1 MKRHLMKG
9 VAAAAALLIV
19 TTACGGGG
27 DEPAKTA
34 DGKDVLRIAVWAY
47 DQTPEFKALFD
58 AFETENPT
66 IDIQPVDLLAGD
78 DYAEKVT
85 TMLAGG
91 DKTDVLTMKNVTDY
105 ARYGTRGQLADLTGV
120 VDGLPKESYRGLDAF
135 DLDGKYYA
143 LPYRQD
149 FWVLYYN
156 KKLVGDADLT
166 NLTWDEY
173 AALAKEKTSGTG
185 AEKVYGAYHHVWRSV
200 VQATAA
206 AQNGGDQL
214 GGDYGW
220 MSDQYTTTL
229 DLEKAGAIMPWG
241 TANSQKVSYDSQF
254 STGKA
259 AMVPMGAWYSARLL
273 VDRAAGKHDVDWGV
287 APLPQP
293 AKGAGVKTFG
303 SPTAF
308 AVNKNAANSE
318 AARTFV
324 EFASGEKGA
333 TAVAKIG
340 IYPSFTND
348 AVLATYAGVAGMP
361 SDETAKKAF
370 APDEIVLEMPVSEK
384 SSDVDAI
391 LRETHELIMAGEKSV
406 PDGIKEMGDR
416 VKNEVG

>member
-1 MKRHLMKG
+1 MKRHLMRSLT
-9 VAAAAALLIV
+9 VASALLLV
-19 TTACGGGG
+19 TAACGGGG

-34 DGKDVLRIAVWAY
+34 DGKDVLTIAVWAY

-58 AFETENPT
+58 AFEAENPT

-105 ARYGTRGQLADLTGV
+105 ARYGTRGQLADLTDV
-120 VDGLPKESYRGLDAF
+120 VDGLPRESYRGLDAF
-135 DLDGKYYA
+135 DLDGTYYA

-156 KKLVGDADLT
+156 KKLVGDADLS

-173 AALAKEKTSGTG
+173 AALAKSLTKGEG

-200 VQATAA
+200 VQAIAA
-206 AQNGGDQL
+206 SQNGGDQL
-214 GGDYGW
+214 GGDYSW
-220 MSDQYTTTL
+220 MADQYATTL
-229 DLEKAGAIMPWG
+229 DLEKAGAIMPWS

-259 AMVPMGAWYSARLL
+259 AMLPMGAWYSARLIA
-273 VDRAAGKHDVDWGV
+273 DKAAGKHDTDWGV
-287 APLPQP
+287 APMPQP

-308 AVNKNAANSE
+308 AVNKNARNAE
-318 AARTFV
+318 AARAFV

-348 AVLATYAGVAGMP
+348 AVLAAYAGVAGMP
-361 SDETAKKAF
+361 NDETAKKAF
-370 APDEIVLEMPVSEK
+370 APDEIMLEMPVSET

-391 LRETHELIMAGEKSV
+391 LKEEHELIMAGEKPV
-406 PDGIKEMGDR
+406 PDGITEMGDR